1 MVAPQFRTAT
11 PSHRRTIALLCCSS
25 FLSVSCGG
33 LTALSPTAPSSA
45 FSQSIAT
52 AAAPAV
58 PAPPPD
64 PAPVPASRTVHGV
77 VGSVNSG
84 AIPCW
89 ADRYPCQT
97 YDFTLSQPGAIEVT
111 VTWDGEP
118 RAVKVQLYWAG
129 EGLAHEDIA
138 PRTGPSRITFR
149 RPMMEAAS
157 YRLRVVSLEPD
168 LTIPFSLTVNY

>member
-1 MVAPQFRTAT
+1 MVAPHFRAIA
-11 PSHRRTIALLCCSS
+11 PSHLRTIALLCFSS
-25 FLSVSCGG
+25 LLSVSCGG

-45 FSQSIAT
+45 LSQSITT

-58 PAPPPD
+58 PAPSPS
-64 PAPVPASRTVHGV
+64 PAPVPASRTVQGV

-84 AIPCW
+84 AVPCW

-111 VTWDGEP
+111 VAWDGEP
-118 RAVKVQLYWAG
+118 RALKVQLYWAG

-138 PRTGPSRITFR
+138 PRTGPSRISFR
-149 RPMMEAAS
+149 RPTMEAAN